1 MVHGVAG
8 NELRQWI
15 AG

>member
-8 NELRQWI
+8 NEMRQWI
-15 AG
+15 SG